1 MCGICVVWFEIFSKF
16 ESVGVCALGGRIDL
30 SPGSSREIGASGEG
44 GLRHDDADA
53 LKPDDEY
60 ARLELDDDNAL
71 NVGLKPGCKYDAAL
85 LLMKILCSTQMMM
98 LFSNF
103 VSRTS
108 RCWG

>member
-1 MCGICVVWFEIFSKF
+1 MVWFEIFSKF

-53 LKPDDEY
+53 LKSDDDHADALKPDDDH

-85 LLMKILCSTQMMM
+85 LLMKILCST
-98 LFSNF
+98 
-103 VSRTS
+103 
-108 RCWG
+108 